1 MTALLK
7 NKFQFKGKKMM
18 KVNIGLMGILIVII
32 LMLVSISNLNSKNQ
46 LLYEELIIIK
56 SLLEDLDNDIHEIE
70 DNLGSYKTEK

>member
-1 MTALLK
+1 
-7 NKFQFKGKKMM
+7 M

-70 DNLGSYKTEK
+70 DNLDPYKTEK

>member
-1 MTALLK
+1 
-7 NKFQFKGKKMM
+7 MM

-70 DNLGSYKTEK
+70 DNLDLDKTEK

>member
-1 MTALLK
+1 
-7 NKFQFKGKKMM
+7 M

-46 LLYEELIIIK
+46 ILYEELIIIK

-70 DNLGSYKTEK
+70 DNLDSYKTEK